1 MDRTATI
8 HKMEEYI
15 QDFREQLEKNDP
27 ASLAV
32 LAANTKYFFAGLLQ
46 DTQDGSCMEDSIKAF
61 TGCIDRFEK
70 SCSIDDRQTAA
81 KQLAEMETIVR
92 DMLKKSAS

>member
-1 MDRTATI
+1 
-8 HKMEEYI
+8 MEEYI
-15 QDFREQLEKNDP
+15 QDFRAQLEKNDP

-32 LAANTKYFFAGLLQ
+32 LAANTRYFFAGLLQ
-46 DTQDGSCMEDSIKAF
+46 DTTDGACMEDSIKAF

-70 SCSIDDRQTAA
+70 SCNINDKQAAA

-92 DMLKKSAS
+92 GLLKKSAA